1 MQDSQGRE
9 QQEDQIKKHTA
20 AQLDRLLASIK
31 APRVLRL
38 QHAERAALERAVE
51 RTRAQ
56 LLEGPEPI
64 LLVALAGGT
73 GAGKSSVINALAG
86 SSIAKVSA
94 LRPTT
99 QRLCVYH
106 HHAITPDRLPAVIT
120 REANFVAHDRPEL
133 RTKVVIDTPDLD
145 SFVIEHRA
153 LTKALLKA
161 AGLVVY
167 VFSPE
172 KYLEERTWS
181 VLREEQM
188 FSASVAVLNKVD
200 LVRSPEERELVITD
214 LRRRFA
220 DLGLGD
226 IRIFQTSALAYEAKQ
241 DGLAA
246 QQADPDTICEDDT
259 PALRAFLEREL
270 QASDIAQLRRSQ
282 QERVVSY
289 LSGVIDQLAPQETL
303 SRLDDLVAAIPHHSQ
318 KATDLFVEQLGDR
331 LTEVHH
337 ELVPLVI
344 LRQHE
349 RFWGPLRTWLAVS
362 DFLRFR
368 LAGLTRQLFEPSS
381 STEGGLVARILLRT
395 GTQVPEAVLQEAA
408 AQLQDRLYKNGLP
421 VDHWRSIVNQTTG
434 SHILLGLASEIE
446 ARFDAAAMAALK
458 QGGVIVWLASLL
470 GGLAPTLLVGGG
482 LFVLGRDFLAGE
494 YVGLPLLGHLC
505 AMVVLFFFAL
515 QGITRILMPGTRRV
529 GRGVG
534 RQATGAVFTRTF
546 EAWVNAYRADLEADL
561 ESLREPMQL
570 LRSALTVPLESPDV
584 KDSSPGLNRT
594 T

>member
-1 MQDSQGRE
+1 MQEEQGR
-9 QQEDQIKKHTA
+9 DQAKEHRA

-38 QHAERAALERAVE
+38 QPAERTVLERAVE

-99 QRLCVYH
+99 QTLCVYH
-106 HHAITPDRLPAVIT
+106 HHDITPDRLPEVIT
-120 REANFVAHDRPEL
+120 REANFVSHDRPEL
-133 RTKVVIDTPDLD
+133 RTKVVVDTPDLD

-181 VLREEQM
+181 VLREEQV

-200 LVRSPEERELVITD
+200 LVRAPEERELVVAD

-220 DLGLGD
+220 DLGLSD
-226 IRIFQTSALAYEAKQ
+226 IRIFQTSALASWAGQ
-241 DGLAA
+241 DGQAA
-246 QQADPDTICEDDT
+246 QQTDTDTAFEDDT

-282 QERVVSY
+282 QERVVSH

-303 SRLDDLVAAIPHHSQ
+303 SRLDDIAAAVPHLSE
-318 KATDLFVEQLGDR
+318 KATDLFVEQLADR
-331 LTEVHH
+331 LTDIQH
-337 ELVPLVI
+337 ELTPLVI

-349 RFWGPLRTWLAVS
+349 RFWGPLRTWLAVA

-368 LAGLTRQLFEPSS
+368 LASLTRQLFEPSGS
-381 STEGGLVARILLRT
+381 PEDGLVARILLRA
-395 GTQVPEAVLQEAA
+395 GTQIPDTVLQAA
-408 AQLQDRLYKNGLP
+408 ATQLQDRLYTHGLP
-421 VDHWRSIVNQTTG
+421 VDHWRSVVTQTTG
-434 SHILLGLASEIE
+434 SHLLFALASEIE
-446 ARFDAAAMAALK
+446 TRFELATTAALK
-458 QGGVIVWLASLL
+458 RGRVIVWLASVL
-470 GGLAPTLLVGGG
+470 GGLAPTLLVGSG
-482 LFVLGRDFLAGE
+482 FVILGRDFLAGE
-494 YVGLPLLGHLC
+494 YVGLPFLGHVFAL
-505 AMVVLFFFAL
+505 VVLFFFAL
-515 QGITRILMPGTRRV
+515 QGITRVLMPARV
-529 GRGVG
+529 GRGIG
-534 RQATGAVFTRTF
+534 RQAARTVLTRTL
-546 EAWVNAYRADLEADL
+546 EAWVRSYRTDLEADL
-561 ESLREPMQL
+561 DSLREPVQI
-570 LRSALTVPLESPDV
+570 LRSTLSAPLEASEAKHRLPD
-584 KDSSPGLNRT
+584 G
-594 T
+594 